1 MKLLSTIAAVILSHS
16 IFAQVFWSETF
27 GSGCNQGQLATAF
40 SSANGSW
47 TVTNTGTNAGSA
59 NVWYVGATE
68 NNTGVGN
75 CSTVCGTNATLHLGN
90 VDVSFIAADQG
101 AAYYEGLAG
110 FCGLLPC
117 GSTDK
122 RIESPAISCTGKENI
137 SVSFTYIEGGNTIDN
152 ATVWY
157 SDGAAW
163 SQLADP
169 AKTFSGICSPQGV
182 WTNFTAILPASANDN
197 PNVKIGFRWINNDD
211 GDATDPSFAVDDI
224 QFSGDDIASGE
235 CVGDFNA
242 DGVINAADLLL
253 FLGNFGCSS
262 DCFADLTGDDAVNA
276 ADMLIFLGIFG
287 TECP

>member
-90 VDVSFIAADQG
+90 VNVSIISADQG

-122 RIESPAISCTGKENI
+122 RVESPAISCMGKENI
-137 SVSFTYIEGGNTIDN
+137 AVSFTYIEGGNAIDN

-157 SDGAAW
+157 YDGNSW

-182 WTNFTAILPASANDN
+182 WTNFTATLPASANDN

-224 QFSGDDIASGE
+224 QFYGDDIASGE
-235 CVGDFNA
+235 CIGDFNS

-262 DCFADLTGDDAVNA
+262 GCFADLTGDDAVNA